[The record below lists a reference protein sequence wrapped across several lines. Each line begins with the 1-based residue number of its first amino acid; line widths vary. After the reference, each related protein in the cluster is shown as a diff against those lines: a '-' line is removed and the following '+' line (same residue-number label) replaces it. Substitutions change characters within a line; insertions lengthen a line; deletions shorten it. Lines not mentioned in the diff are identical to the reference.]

1 MSGQVTWEVAVFMI
15 GSMIGGIGLA
25 FVIWRHITL
34 YIDQQVGPLR
44 EQGHELGLRHLALR
58 EDFAS
63 EKLASMDRYA
73 SVSHIREVEDRL
85 VKSTDRIVD
94 EMRDIREML
103 TKALASNA
111 IDRKENR
118 ANARRGAGHAP

>member
-1 MSGQVTWEVAVFMI
+1 MTGQVTWEVAVFMI
-15 GSMIGGIGLA
+15 GSLIGGIGLA
-25 FVIWRHITL
+25 FMIWRHVTA
-34 YIDQQVGPLR
+34 YIDKQVGPVR
-44 EQGHELGLRHLALR
+44 EQCHDLSQRHLALR
-58 EDFAS
+58 EDFAN

-103 TKALASNA
+103 TKALAANA

-118 ANARRGAGHAP
+118 TRRRAENNA